1 MSYTFCCSTITLH
14 YREGTLK
21 MKTIYEIQQFLKQ
34 FGTIIY
40 IGDRVADLELMEAEL
55 RDLFQAQL
63 IEPREYQTALL
74 LLRQE
79 IQVQKEKIQNKN

>member
-1 MSYTFCCSTITLH
+1 
-14 YREGTLK
+14 

-63 IEPREYQTALL
+63 IEPREYQTARL

-79 IQVQKEKIQNKN
+79 IQVQREKTQNKK

>member
-1 MSYTFCCSTITLH
+1 
-14 YREGTLK
+14 
-21 MKTIYEIQQFLKQ
+21 MKTIYEIQQFLKR

-55 RDLFQAQL
+55 RDLFEAQL
-63 IEPREYQTALL
+63 IEPREYQTARL

-79 IQVQKEKIQNKN
+79 IQIQKEKQTTRDR